1 MVKDVARALNLSVR
15 SLQRRL
21 NYEDTSFR
29 DLLETLL
36 MEFAKKE
43 IMKKKYSLSELAY
56 ILNYSDLSAFSRA
69 YRNHFGVAPTKG

>member
-1 MVKDVARALNLSVR
+1 
-15 SLQRRL
+15 
-21 NYEDTSFR
+21 
-29 DLLETLL
+29 

-43 IMKKKYSLSELAY
+43 IIKKKYSLSELAY

>member
-1 MVKDVARALNLSVR
+1 MR

>member
-43 IMKKKYSLSELAY
+43 IIKKKYSLSELAY